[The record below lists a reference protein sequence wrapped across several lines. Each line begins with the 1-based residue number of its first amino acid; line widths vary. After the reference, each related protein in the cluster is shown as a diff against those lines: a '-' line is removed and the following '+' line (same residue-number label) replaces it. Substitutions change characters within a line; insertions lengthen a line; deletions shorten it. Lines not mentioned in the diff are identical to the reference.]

1 MEMDMESK
9 AVSAKDFTMPGYK
22 TDSGTEYPFKL
33 ILESNAM
40 KDAQGAEALAKVLE
54 LIVDNVYSGIIVCDS
69 DSKILYI
76 NKFYADL
83 LQTPRE
89 KAVGQHIKNFF
100 PASRLPGVLETGEME
115 LGRKCSLRA
124 DIALLVNRIP
134 VKIGNKTVGVV
145 LQTVFKDYAEINE
158 LMARLSLLQREVNY
172 YKRGLDS
179 VLSAAFDFD
188 AIIGKNAQ
196 LLEAK
201 HMAEKYA
208 KTDGAV
214 LVQGP
219 TGSGKE
225 LFAHAIHLASDR
237 RKGAFVCVNCAA
249 IPRDLLESELFGY
262 EEGAFT
268 GARKKGKAGRIELA
282 NRGTL
287 FLDEIG
293 DLPLNAQAKLLR
305 VLESGRFERLGA
317 LKPVQVD
324 FRLVAA
330 TNRDLKSMIQ
340 RNEFRADLFYRLNT
354 MSVNIPPLSERTEDI
369 PELARHFFAVL
380 EKPHLK
386 ISEPAMQV
394 MKSYAWPGNI
404 RELRNVIE
412 RAVSLVE
419 ADAIDVDQLPEE
431 VRLPK
436 TGQMKMSD
444 FPDGTLAGEMAAVE
458 KAILERA
465 LIRSQNK
472 MVKAAKLLGISRSTL
487 YEKCRRYEIL

>member
-1 MEMDMESK
+1 MNMERK
-9 AVSAKDFTMPGYK
+9 PVSVKDLK
-22 TDSGTEYPFKL
+22 TFEQKTEPDTELPFKL
-33 ILESNAM
+33 ILESNGV
-40 KDAQGAEALAKVLE
+40 KDDQGADALAKVLE

-69 DSKILYI
+69 DSRILYI

-83 LQTPRE
+83 LQTTRE
-89 KAVGQHIKNFF
+89 KAIGQHIKNFF
-100 PASRLPGVLETGEME
+100 PASRLPGVVETGEME

-134 VKIGNKTVGVV
+134 VKMGNKTVGVV
-145 LQTVFKDYAEINE
+145 LQTVFKNYAEINE

-179 VLSAAFDFD
+179 VLSATFDFD
-188 AIIGKNAQ
+188 TIIGKNGR

-201 HMAEKYA
+201 RMAEKYA

-225 LFAHAIHLASDR
+225 LFSHAIHLASDR

-249 IPRDLLESELFGY
+249 IPRELLESELFGY

-268 GARKKGKAGRIELA
+268 GARRKGKAGRIELA
-282 NRGTL
+282 DRGTL

-305 VLESGRFERLGA
+305 VLEDGRFERLGG

-330 TNRDLKSMIQ
+330 TNRDLRAMIH
-340 RNEFRADLFYRLNT
+340 RNEFREDLFYRLNT
-354 MSVNIPPLSERTEDI
+354 MSVNIPPLSDRPEDI
-369 PELARHFFAVL
+369 PELAHHFFMVL
-380 EKPHLK
+380 ERPHMK
-386 ISEPAMQV
+386 ITESAMEA
-394 MKSYAWPGNI
+394 MKSYSWPGNI

-431 VRLPK
+431 IRFPIMGRV
-436 TGQMKMSD
+436 KMSD
-444 FPDGTLAGEMAAVE
+444 FPDGTLAGEMAAME
-458 KAILERA
+458 KKILERA
-465 LIRSQNK
+465 LVQTQKK
-472 MVKAAKLLGISRSTL
+472 MVKAAKILGISRSTL

>member
-1 MEMDMESK
+1 MDMEREPISARYFK
-9 AVSAKDFTMPGYK
+9 AAEHKSEPDN
-22 TDSGTEYPFKL
+22 EHPFKL
-33 ILESNAM
+33 IVESNAM
-40 KDAQGAEALAKVLE
+40 EDAQGAEALAKVLE

-69 DSKILYI
+69 DSRILYI

-83 LQTPRE
+83 LQTTRE
-89 KAVGQHIKNFF
+89 KAIGQHIKNFF
-100 PASRLPGVLETGEME
+100 PASRLPGVLETGQME

-145 LQTVFKDYAEINE
+145 LQTVFKDYTEINE

-179 VLSAAFDFD
+179 VLSATFDFD
-188 AIIGKNAQ
+188 AIIGKNVR

-201 HMAEKYA
+201 GIAEKYA

-249 IPRDLLESELFGY
+249 IPRELLESELFGY

-268 GARKKGKAGRIELA
+268 GARRKGKAGRIELA
-282 NRGTL
+282 DRGTL

-305 VLESGRFERLGA
+305 VLEDGRFERLGG

-330 TNRDLKSMIQ
+330 TNRDLRAMIH
-340 RNEFRADLFYRLNT
+340 RNEFREDLFYRLNT
-354 MSVNIPPLSERTEDI
+354 MSVNIPPLSDRPEDI
-369 PELARHFFAVL
+369 PELANHFFMAL
-380 EKPHLK
+380 ERPYLK
-386 ISEPAMQV
+386 ITESAMQA
-394 MKSYAWPGNI
+394 MKSYSWPGNI

-431 VRLPK
+431 IRFPK
-436 TGQMKMSD
+436 MEQIKMSD
-444 FPDGTLAGEMAAVE
+444 FPDGTLAGEMAAME
-458 KAILERA
+458 KKILERA
-465 LIRSQNK
+465 LAQTQKK
-472 MVKAAKLLGISRSTL
+472 MVKAAKILGISRSTL

>member
-1 MEMDMESK
+1 MGRK
-9 AVSAKDFTMPGYK
+9 PFLAKDLKGSEHKAEPDTVH
-22 TDSGTEYPFKL
+22 PFKL

-40 KDAQGAEALAKVLE
+40 KDARGAEALAKVLE

-69 DSKILYI
+69 DSRILYI

-83 LQTPRE
+83 LQTTRE

-124 DIALLVNRIP
+124 NIALLVNRIP
-134 VKIGNKTVGVV
+134 VKMGNKTVAVV

-179 VLSAAFDFD
+179 VLSATFDFD
-188 AIIGKNAQ
+188 TIIGKNGR

-249 IPRDLLESELFGY
+249 IPRELLESELFGY

-268 GARKKGKAGRIELA
+268 GARRKGKAGRIELA
-282 NRGTL
+282 DRGTL

-305 VLESGRFERLGA
+305 VLDSGRFERLGG

-330 TNRDLKSMIQ
+330 THRDLRAMIH
-340 RNEFRADLFYRLNT
+340 RNEFREDLFYRLNT
-354 MSVNIPPLSERTEDI
+354 MSVNIPPLSERPEDI
-369 PELARHFFAVL
+369 PELARHFFVAL
-380 EKPHLK
+380 ERPHLK
-386 ISEPAMQV
+386 IAEPAMQA
-394 MKSYAWPGNI
+394 MKFYSWPGNI

-419 ADAIDVDQLPEE
+419 ADVIDVDQLPEE
-431 VRLPK
+431 IRFPK
-436 TGQMKMSD
+436 TRQTKMSG
-444 FPDGTLAGEMAAVE
+444 FPDSTLAEEIAAVE
-458 KAILERA
+458 KKILERA
-465 LIRSQNK
+465 LAQTQK
-472 MVKAAKLLGISRSTL
+472 
-487 YEKCRRYEIL
+487 

>member
-1 MEMDMESK
+1 MDMERKPVSSNDLK
-9 AVSAKDFTMPGYK
+9 ALEQKITPEV
-22 TDSGTEYPFKL
+22 EYPFKL
-33 ILESNAM
+33 ILESNDM
-40 KDAQGAEALAKVLE
+40 KEAQGAEALARVLE

-69 DSKILYI
+69 DSRILYI

-83 LQTPRE
+83 LQTTRE
-89 KAVGQHIKNFF
+89 KARGQHIKNFF
-100 PASRLPGVLETGEME
+100 PASRLPGVVETGEVE

-134 VKIGNKTVGVV
+134 VKIGNRTVGVV

-179 VLSAAFDFD
+179 VLSATFDFD
-188 AIIGKNAQ
+188 AIIGKNGR

-201 HMAEKYA
+201 RLAEKYA

-225 LFAHAIHLASDR
+225 LFAHAIHLASGR
-237 RKGAFVCVNCAA
+237 RRGAFVCVNCAA
-249 IPRDLLESELFGY
+249 IPRELLESELFGY

-268 GARKKGKAGRIELA
+268 GARRRGKAGRIELA
-282 NRGTL
+282 DHGTL

-305 VLESGRFERLGA
+305 VLEAGRFERLGG

-330 TNRDLKSMIQ
+330 TNRDLRSMIHG
-340 RNEFRADLFYRLNT
+340 NEFREDLFYRLNT
-354 MSVNIPPLSERTEDI
+354 MTVNIPPLLERSEDI
-369 PELARHFFAVL
+369 PELAHHFFVAL
-380 EKPHLK
+380 ERPQLK
-386 ISEPAMQV
+386 ITERAMQA
-394 MKSYAWPGNI
+394 MKSYSWPGNI

-412 RAVSLVE
+412 RAISLVE

-431 VRLPK
+431 IGFPK
-436 TGQMKMSD
+436 TGKTKMSGI
-444 FPDGTLAGEMAAVE
+444 PDTTLAEEMASLE
-458 KAILERA
+458 KKLLERA
-465 LIRSQNK
+465 LAQTKKN
-472 MVKAAKLLGISRSTL
+472 MVKAAKTLGISRSTL

>member
-1 MEMDMESK
+1 MDMERK
-9 AVSAKDFTMPGYK
+9 TVSAKDLKASEPIPGAE
-22 TDSGTEYPFKL
+22 TARPFKL

-83 LQTPRE
+83 LQTTRE
-89 KAVGQHIKNFF
+89 KAIGQHIKSFF

-134 VKIGNKTVGVV
+134 VKMGDKTVGVV
-145 LQTVFKDYAEINE
+145 LQTVFKNYAEINE

-179 VLSAAFDFD
+179 VLSATFDFD
-188 AIIGKNAQ
+188 AIIGKNAR

-201 HMAEKYA
+201 RVAEKYA

-214 LVQGP
+214 LVLGP

-237 RKGAFVCVNCAA
+237 KKGAFVCVNCAA
-249 IPRDLLESELFGY
+249 IPRELLESELFGY

-268 GARKKGKAGRIELA
+268 GARRKGKAGRIELA
-282 NRGTL
+282 DRGTL

-293 DLPLNAQAKLLR
+293 DLPLSAQAKLLR
-305 VLESGRFERLGA
+305 VLDTGRFERLGG

-330 TNRDLKSMIQ
+330 TNRDLRAMIH
-340 RNEFRADLFYRLNT
+340 RNEYREDLFYRLNT
-354 MSVNIPPLSERTEDI
+354 MSVNIPPLSERPDDI
-369 PELARHFFAVL
+369 PELAHHFFVTL

-386 ISEPAMQV
+386 ITETAMQA
-394 MKSYAWPGNI
+394 MKSYSWPGNI

-431 VRLPK
+431 IRFPK
-436 TGQMKMSD
+436 TGQMKMSGFSD
-444 FPDGTLAGEMAAVE
+444 NTLAEEIAALE
-458 KAILERA
+458 KKILERA
-465 LIRSQNK
+465 LAQTQNK
-472 MVKAAKLLGISRSTL
+472 MVKAAKVLGISRSTL

>member
-1 MEMDMESK
+1 MEMERK
-9 AVSAKDFTMPGYK
+9 TVSVRDFNASELQLEP
-22 TDSGTEYPFKL
+22 GTEHPFKL
-33 ILESNAM
+33 VLESNAM
-40 KDAQGAEALAKVLE
+40 NGAQGVEALAKVLE
-54 LIVDNVYSGIIVCDS
+54 LIMDNVYSGVIVCDS

-83 LQTPRE
+83 LQTTKER
-89 KAVGQHIKNFF
+89 ATGQHIKNFF
-100 PASRLPGVLETGEME
+100 PSSRLPGVLETGEME

-134 VKIGNKTVGVV
+134 VKIGNRTVGVV
-145 LQTVFKDYAEINE
+145 LQTVFKDYAEIND

-179 VLSAAFDFD
+179 VLSATFDFD
-188 AIIGKNAQ
+188 AIIGKNAR
-196 LLEAK
+196 LLDAK
-201 HMAEKYA
+201 RMAEKYA

-214 LVQGP
+214 LVLGP

-268 GARKKGKAGRIELA
+268 GARRKGKAGRIELA
-282 NRGTL
+282 DRGTL

-305 VLESGRFERLGA
+305 VLDTGRFERLGG
-317 LKPVQVD
+317 LKPVQVN

-330 TNRDLKSMIQ
+330 TNRDLKAMIH
-340 RNEFRADLFYRLNT
+340 RNEYREDLFYRLNT
-354 MSVNIPPLSERTEDI
+354 MSVNIPPLSERPDDI
-369 PELARHFFAVL
+369 PELARHFFVIL

-386 ISEPAMQV
+386 ITEPAMQA
-394 MKSYAWPGNI
+394 MKSYSWPGNI

-419 ADAIDVDQLPEE
+419 GDAIDMDQLPEE
-431 VRLPK
+431 ICFPRI
-436 TGQMKMSD
+436 GQLRVSG
-444 FPDGTLAGEMAAVE
+444 FPDNTLADEMAAVE
-458 KAILERA
+458 KKILERVLA
-465 LIRSQNK
+465 QTQNK
-472 MVKAAKLLGISRSTL
+472 MVKAAEVLGISRSTL

>member
-1 MEMDMESK
+1 MDMETK
-9 AVSAKDFTMPGYK
+9 PVSARDLKASEHKPEPE
-22 TDSGTEYPFKL
+22 TEHPFKL

-69 DSKILYI
+69 DSRILYI

-83 LQTPRE
+83 LQTTRE
-89 KAVGQHIKNFF
+89 KAIGQHIKNFF
-100 PASRLPGVLETGEME
+100 PASRLPGVVETGEME

-134 VKIGNKTVGVV
+134 VKMGNKTVGVV
-145 LQTVFKDYAEINE
+145 LQTVFKNYAEINE

-179 VLSAAFDFD
+179 VLSATFDFD
-188 AIIGKNAQ
+188 TIIGKNGR

-201 HMAEKYA
+201 RMAEKYA

-225 LFAHAIHLASDR
+225 LFSHAIHLASDR

-249 IPRDLLESELFGY
+249 IPRELLESELFGY

-268 GARKKGKAGRIELA
+268 GARRKGKAGRIELA
-282 NRGTL
+282 DRGTL

-305 VLESGRFERLGA
+305 VLEDGRFERLGG

-330 TNRDLKSMIQ
+330 TNRDLRAMIH
-340 RNEFRADLFYRLNT
+340 RNEFREDLFYRLNT
-354 MSVNIPPLSERTEDI
+354 MSVNIPPLSDRPEDI
-369 PELARHFFAVL
+369 PELAHHFFMVL
-380 EKPHLK
+380 ERPHMK
-386 ISEPAMQV
+386 ITEPAMEA
-394 MKSYAWPGNI
+394 MKSYSWPGNI

-431 VRLPK
+431 IRFPK
-436 TGQMKMSD
+436 MGQVKMSD
-444 FPDGTLAGEMAAVE
+444 FPDGTLAGEMAAME
-458 KAILERA
+458 KKILERA
-465 LIRSQNK
+465 LVQTQKK
-472 MVKAAKLLGISRSTL
+472 MVKAAKILGISRSTL